1 MEIIKETYNLNELS
15 KAQSTYFKED
25 SLLFDIECL
34 GLTPKKYPIYL
45 ICCAYRSDCEV
56 TLVQFF
62 ANKSSEEE
70 ELLIAFNELV
80 SQYSNLI
87 SFNGTRFDTPF
98 IIERMAKYNME
109 FSGKLYPHLDLY
121 LTLLKGKCI
130 LNLTRYKQKTFEEFF
145 GLFREDEY
153 DGGKLIAVYNDY
165 EKSQSKELRH
175 LLLLHNFEDVKGMIT
190 VINALVYIEY
200 LDCNIISSS
209 TTEEAE
215 VVSIISKTDIALPIM
230 VSKETKYG
238 LFIFKENIISGSL
251 ELLKGHLNTYLKD
264 YRNYIY
270 IEAEDIIIPKQ
281 IASNDIKKHNK
292 AATKENCKIKK
303 EGTFVRIPASLV
315 LPDNIH
321 IFKPCY
327 DSKVAY
333 IQLSDLTDEIIA
345 IILKFIIK
353 H

>member
-1 MEIIKETYNLNELS
+1 MEIIKELYTLNELS
-15 KAQSTYFKED
+15 IAQAKYFKDD

-45 ICCAYRSDCEV
+45 ICCAYRVGNEV

-80 SQYSNLI
+80 SRYTNLI

-98 IIERMAKYNME
+98 IIERMSKYNME
-109 FSGKLYPHLDLY
+109 FTGKSYPHLDLY

-130 LNLTRYKQKTFEEFF
+130 LNLPRYKQKTFEEFF

-165 EKSQSKELRH
+165 QRTQSDELRH

-190 VINALVYIEY
+190 VINALTYIEY
-200 LDCNIISSS
+200 LDCSIIAS
-209 TTEEAE
+209 TITKNETA
-215 VVSIISKTDIALPIM
+215 VSIIANTDITLPIM

-238 LFIFKENIISGSL
+238 LFIFKENTISGSL

-303 EGTFVRIPASLV
+303 EGTFVRIPANLV

-321 IFKPCY
+321 VFKPCY

-333 IQLSDLTDEIIA
+333 IQLSDLTEDTISL
-345 IILKFIIK
+345 ILKFIIK